1 MTKQNKKEKKMIVE
15 GKNPVKELLES
26 GATINRL
33 FVQNAKLY
41 DKVSNQIIS
50 MAKQNKV
57 RIDFVSKDFLDKKST
72 TKHHQG
78 FMCDTVDFAY
88 CDVDDIL
95 KLAEEKSEAPF
106 IVILDGIE
114 DPHNFGAIIRTCEC
128 AGVHGI
134 IIPKRRACSVNE
146 TVIKT
151 SAGATANMKIASVIN
166 LNNTIADLKEKGVW
180 VYGLELGGK
189 DINKTN
195 LSGAIALVVG
205 SEGFGISHLV
215 KENCDEVVSL
225 AQKGQINS
233 LNASV
238 ACGIAVYKILEQR

>member
-1 MTKQNKKEKKMIVE
+1 MIVE
-15 GKNPVKELLES
+15 GKNPVKELIES

-41 DKVSNQIIS
+41 DKMSNEIIA
-50 MAKQNKV
+50 MAKQNKI
-57 RIDFVSKDFLDKKST
+57 RIDFVSKEFLDKKSLS
-72 TKHHQG
+72 KHHQG
-78 FMCDTVDFAY
+78 FICDTVDFAY
-88 CDVDDIL
+88 CEVEDIL
-95 KLAEEKSEAPF
+95 QVAKDKNEPPF

-114 DPHNFGAIIRTCEC
+114 DPHNFGAIVRTCEC

-134 IIPKRRACSVNE
+134 IIPKRRACPVNE

-151 SAGATANMKIASVIN
+151 SAGATANMKIASVVNIN
-166 LNNTIADLKEKGVW
+166 STIEKLKDNGVW

-205 SEGFGISHLV
+205 SEGFGISRLV
-215 KENCDEVVSL
+215 KENCDEVISL
-225 AQKGQINS
+225 AQRGQINS

-238 ACGIAVYKILEQR
+238 ACGIAVYKILESR

>member
-1 MTKQNKKEKKMIVE
+1 M
-15 GKNPVKELLES
+15 
-26 GATINRL
+26 
-33 FVQNAKLY
+33 KL
-41 DKVSNQIIS
+41 
-50 MAKQNKV
+50 
-57 RIDFVSKDFLDKKST
+57 
-72 TKHHQG
+72 
-78 FMCDTVDFAY
+78 
-88 CDVDDIL
+88 
-95 KLAEEKSEAPF
+95 
-106 IVILDGIE
+106 
-114 DPHNFGAIIRTCEC
+114 
-128 AGVHGI
+128 
-134 IIPKRRACSVNE
+134 
-146 TVIKT
+146 
-151 SAGATANMKIASVIN
+151 ASVIN

-238 ACGIAVYKILEQR
+238 DCGIAVYKILEQR

>member
-1 MTKQNKKEKKMIVE
+1 MIVE
-15 GKNPVKELLES
+15 GKNPVKELIES

-41 DKVSNQIIS
+41 DKMSNEIIAL
-50 MAKQNKV
+50 AKQNKI
-57 RIDFVSKDFLDKKST
+57 RIDFVSKEFLDKKSLS
-72 TKHHQG
+72 KHHQG
-78 FMCDTVDFAY
+78 FICDTVDFAY
-88 CDVDDIL
+88 CEVEDIL
-95 KLAEEKSEAPF
+95 QVAKDKSEPPF

-114 DPHNFGAIIRTCEC
+114 DPHNFGAIVRTCEC

-134 IIPKRRACSVNE
+134 IIPKRRACPVNE

-151 SAGATANMKIASVIN
+151 SAGATANMKIASVVNIN
-166 LNNTIADLKEKGVW
+166 STIEKLKDNGVW

-205 SEGFGISHLV
+205 SEGFGISRLV
-215 KENCDEVVSL
+215 KENCDEVISL
-225 AQKGQINS
+225 AQRGQINS

-238 ACGIAVYKILEQR
+238 ACGIAVYKILESR

>member
-1 MTKQNKKEKKMIVE
+1 MIVE
-15 GKNPVKELLES
+15 GKNPVKELIDS
-26 GATINRL
+26 NATINRL

-41 DKVSNQIIS
+41 DKMSNEIIAK
-50 MAKQNKV
+50 AKQNKI
-57 RIDFVSKDFLDKKST
+57 RIDFVSKDFLDKKSI

-78 FMCDTVDFAY
+78 FICDTVDFAY
-88 CDVDDIL
+88 CEIEDIL
-95 KLAEEKSEAPF
+95 QVANDKNEPPF

-114 DPHNFGAIIRTCEC
+114 DPHNFGAIVRTCEC

-134 IIPKRRACSVNE
+134 IIPKRRACPVNE

-151 SAGATANMKIASVIN
+151 SAGATANMKIASVVNISSA
-166 LNNTIADLKEKGVW
+166 IEKLKQNGVW

-195 LSGAIALVVG
+195 LSGSIALVVG
-205 SEGFGISHLV
+205 SEGFGISRLV

-225 AQKGQINS
+225 AQRGQINS

>member
-1 MTKQNKKEKKMIVE
+1 MFVE

-41 DKVSNQIIS
+41 DKISNQIIS

-57 RIDFVSKDFLDKKST
+57 RIDFVSKEFLDKKSLS
-72 TKHHQG
+72 KHHQG
-78 FMCDTVDFAY
+78 FICETVDYRY
-88 CDVDDIL
+88 CEVEDIL
-95 KLAEEKSEAPF
+95 EFAQQKNESPF

-134 IIPKRRACSVNE
+134 IIPKRRACPVNE

-151 SAGATANMKIASVIN
+151 SAGATANMKIANVVN
-166 LNNTIADLKEKGVW
+166 LNNTIEELKQKGVW

-195 LSGAIALVVG
+195 LSGPIALVVG

-215 KENCDEVVSL
+215 KQNCDEIVTL
-225 AQKGQINS
+225 AQNGQINS

-238 ACGIAVYKILEQR
+238 ACGIAVYKILEHR

>member
-1 MTKQNKKEKKMIVE
+1 MIVE
-15 GKNPVKELLES
+15 RKNPVKELIES

-41 DKVSNQIIS
+41 DKMSNEIIA
-50 MAKQNKV
+50 MAKQNKI
-57 RIDFVSKDFLDKKST
+57 RIDFVSKEFLDKKSLS
-72 TKHHQG
+72 KHHQG
-78 FMCDTVDFAY
+78 FICDTVDFAY
-88 CDVDDIL
+88 CEVEDIL
-95 KLAEEKSEAPF
+95 QVAKDKNEPPF

-114 DPHNFGAIIRTCEC
+114 DPHNFGAIVRTCEC

-134 IIPKRRACSVNE
+134 IIPKRRACPVNE

-151 SAGATANMKIASVIN
+151 SAGATANMKIASVVN
-166 LNNTIADLKEKGVW
+166 LNSTIEKLKDNGVW

-205 SEGFGISHLV
+205 SEGFGISRLV
-215 KENCDEVVSL
+215 KENCDEVISL
-225 AQKGQINS
+225 AQRGQINS

-238 ACGIAVYKILEQR
+238 ACGIAVYKILESR

>member
-1 MTKQNKKEKKMIVE
+1 MIVE
-15 GKNPVKELLES
+15 GKNPVKELIES

-41 DKVSNQIIS
+41 DKMSNEIIA
-50 MAKQNKV
+50 MAKQNKI
-57 RIDFVSKDFLDKKST
+57 RIDFVSKEFLDKKSLS
-72 TKHHQG
+72 KHHQG
-78 FMCDTVDFAY
+78 FICDTVDFAY
-88 CDVDDIL
+88 CEVEDIL
-95 KLAEEKSEAPF
+95 QVAKDKSEPPF

-114 DPHNFGAIIRTCEC
+114 DPHNFGAIVRTCEC

-134 IIPKRRACSVNE
+134 IIPKRRACPVNE

-151 SAGATANMKIASVIN
+151 SAGATANMKIASVVN
-166 LNNTIADLKEKGVW
+166 LNSTIEKLKDNGVW

-205 SEGFGISHLV
+205 SEGFGISRLV
-215 KENCDEVVSL
+215 KENCDEVISL
-225 AQKGQINS
+225 AQRGQINS

-238 ACGIAVYKILEQR
+238 ACGIAVYKILESR

>member
-1 MTKQNKKEKKMIVE
+1 MIVE
-15 GKNPVKELLES
+15 GKNPVKELIES

-41 DKVSNQIIS
+41 DKMSNEIIS
-50 MAKQNKV
+50 LAKQNKI
-57 RIDFVSKDFLDKKST
+57 RIDFVSKEFLDKKSLS
-72 TKHHQG
+72 KHHQG
-78 FMCDTVDFAY
+78 FICDTVDFCY
-88 CDVDDIL
+88 CEVEDIL
-95 KLAEEKSEAPF
+95 QVAKDKSEPPF

-114 DPHNFGAIIRTCEC
+114 DPHNFGAIVRTCEC

-134 IIPKRRACSVNE
+134 IIPKRRACPVNE

-151 SAGATANMKIASVIN
+151 SAGATANMKIASVVNIN
-166 LNNTIADLKEKGVW
+166 STIEKLKDSGVW

-205 SEGFGISHLV
+205 SEGFGISRLV
-215 KENCDEVVSL
+215 KENCDEVISL
-225 AQKGQINS
+225 AQRGQINS

-238 ACGIAVYKILEQR
+238 ACGIAVYKILESR

>member
-1 MTKQNKKEKKMIVE
+1 MIVE
-15 GKNPVKELLES
+15 GKNPVKELIES

-41 DKVSNQIIS
+41 DKMSNEIIS
-50 MAKQNKV
+50 LAKQNKI
-57 RIDFVSKDFLDKKST
+57 RIDFVSKEFLDKKSLS
-72 TKHHQG
+72 KHHQG
-78 FMCDTVDFAY
+78 FICDTVDFAY
-88 CDVDDIL
+88 CEVEDIL
-95 KLAEEKSEAPF
+95 QVAKDKSEPPF

-114 DPHNFGAIIRTCEC
+114 DPHNFGAIVRTCEC

-134 IIPKRRACSVNE
+134 IIPKRRACPVNE

-151 SAGATANMKIASVIN
+151 SAGATANMKIASVVNIN
-166 LNNTIADLKEKGVW
+166 STIEKLKDNGVW

-205 SEGFGISHLV
+205 SEGFGISRLV
-215 KENCDEVVSL
+215 KENCDEVISL
-225 AQKGQINS
+225 AQRGQINS

-238 ACGIAVYKILEQR
+238 ACGIAVYKILESR